1 MTKMAVGF
9 QNDIFCHDPLV
20 TVSTEAF
27 TTEFVSRMR
36 GVVRAYGTKIITDAL
51 RRQGFNGENEDIIVK
66 KLKTYIAGLYE
77 LAKQDKDDDS
87 LSKSMASVK
96 IG

>member
-1 MTKMAVGF
+1 M
-9 QNDIFCHDPLV
+9 

-27 TTEFVSRMR
+27 TTEFVSRMK
-36 GVVRAYGTKIITDAL
+36 VVRAYGMKIITHAL
-51 RRQGFNGENEDIIVK
+51 QRQGFVSENEDIHVK
-66 KLKTYIAGLYE
+66 QLKTYIAGFYE

>member
-1 MTKMAVGF
+1 M
-9 QNDIFCHDPLV
+9 

-36 GVVRAYGTKIITDAL
+36 VVRAYGTKIITDAL
-51 RRQGFNGENEDIIVK
+51 QRPGFMGENEDILVK

>member
-1 MTKMAVGF
+1 M
-9 QNDIFCHDPLV
+9 

-27 TTEFVSRMR
+27 TTEFVSRLR
-36 GVVRAYGTKIITDAL
+36 VVRAYGTKIIIDAL
-51 RRQGFNGENEDIIVK
+51 QRQGFIGENEDILVK
-66 KLKTYIAGLYE
+66 KLKTYIVGIHE

-87 LSKSMASVK
+87 LSRSMASVK

>member
-1 MTKMAVGF
+1 MTVLQPNW
-9 QNDIFCHDPLV
+9 QNCHEGVV

-27 TTEFVSRMR
+27 TTEFVSRMK
-36 GVVRAYGTKIITDAL
+36 VVRAYGMKIITDAL
-51 RRQGFNGENEDIIVK
+51 QRQGFVSENEDIHVK

>member
-1 MTKMAVGF
+1 M
-9 QNDIFCHDPLV
+9 

-27 TTEFVSRMR
+27 TTEFVNRMK
-36 GVVRAYGTKIITDAL
+36 VVRAYGTKIITDAL
-51 RRQGFNGENEDIIVK
+51 QRQGFVSENEDIHVK

-87 LSKSMASVK
+87 LSKSMASAK

>member
-1 MTKMAVGF
+1 M
-9 QNDIFCHDPLV
+9 

-27 TTEFVSRMR
+27 ATEFVNRMK
-36 GVVRAYGTKIITDAL
+36 VARAYGTKIITDVL
-51 RRQGFNGENEDIIVK
+51 RRQGFVAENEDIHVK
-66 KLKTYIAGLYE
+66 KLKNYIAGFYE

>member
-1 MTKMAVGF
+1 M
-9 QNDIFCHDPLV
+9 

-36 GVVRAYGTKIITDAL
+36 VVRAYGTKIITDAL
-51 RRQGFNGENEDIIVK
+51 QRHGFIGENADILVK
-66 KLKTYIAGLYE
+66 KLKTYIAGIHE
-77 LAKQDKDDDS
+77 LAQQDKYYDI
-87 LSKSMASVK
+87 LPKSMASAK